1 MYAHDIINDIPKE
14 YLMQYFKKLDP
25 PGNSYQVNENIR
37 KMVIFAQHNLTSNAP
52 FTRLD
57 IISCRNLFIYFN
69 AELQQRLIGLFHYAL
84 NPTGILL
91 LGNSESIGNSISLF
105 SAINSKLRVYKYI
118 ENPVNKMQ
126 VEFPITTSIPVMTNN
141 NKYPKAI
148 KSIEETVKAL
158 LMEQYMPPAVV
169 INDQGDILYISGRTG
184 RYLEPAAGKIDWN
197 LYSMAREGIGEVLPA
212 SVNKLLAQPDSAYFE
227 RVASC
232 CR

>member
-1 MYAHDIINDIPKE
+1 
-14 YLMQYFKKLDP
+14 
-25 PGNSYQVNENIR
+25 
-37 KMVIFAQHNLTSNAP
+37 
-52 FTRLD
+52 
-57 IISCRNLFIYFN
+57 LFIYFN

-91 LGNSESIGNSISLF
+91 LGNSESIGNSTSLF

-169 INDQGDILYISGRTG
+169 INDEGDILYISGRTG

-212 SVNKLLAQPDSAYFE
+212 SVNKLLAQH
-227 RVASC
+227 RL
-232 CR
+232 RLL